1 MRAKKIGMVLN
12 SFYPDDIRVFKEA
25 EALINAGHEV
35 FLLCYRRLQEKEY
48 DEVDGMNIRRVY
60 IGQSKISEGLWDML
74 NACFFYHPAIG
85 KALTGFVE
93 QFNIDVL
100 HVHDLPL
107 AGTVESVARKKKIK
121 WVLDLHENYPEG
133 LKIWFKWRKSPLIR
147 LKNRIFFSYNRWLK
161 FERNATQKCD
171 VVIAVVDEM
180 KDRLIQKHHILPG
193 KIHVITNTE
202 SKSFLDQKIVED
214 IYGELKDE
222 FILLYA
228 GGLGPHRGVDTVIE
242 AMAHLKNRKDISL
255 VIVGTGNR
263 DIVQS
268 LKQQAA
274 DLGVAGRVHFKGYQ
288 PFELFHSF
296 MSHASVNVIPH
307 NDNSHTNHTIPHKL
321 FQSMMTGRPV
331 LVSTCKPLKRT
342 VEQARSGLVF
352 EAGNAK
358 DCAAKIEVIYND
370 REMAARMGANGR
382 KATLEGSLNWEST
395 GKELA
400 ALYDLL

>member
-1 MRAKKIGMVLN
+1 MPAKKIGMVLN
-12 SFYPDDIRVFKEA
+12 SFYPNDIRVFKEA
-25 EALINAGHEV
+25 EALVKGGHEV
-35 FLLCYRRLQEKEY
+35 FLLCYRRLNEKEY
-48 DEVDGMNIRRVY
+48 DEADGMKIRRVY

-85 KALTGFVE
+85 KALSRFVD
-93 QFNIDVL
+93 QFDIDVL

-147 LKNRIFFSYNRWLK
+147 LKNRIFFSYERWLK
-161 FERNATQKCD
+161 FEHHATEKCD
-171 VVIAVVDEM
+171 IVIAVVDEM
-180 KDRLIQKHHILPG
+180 KDRLIQKHYTLPD

-202 SKSFLDQKIVED
+202 SKSFLDQKIIED
-214 IYGELKDE
+214 IYGEIE
-222 FILLYA
+222 GRFILLYA

-242 AMAHLKNRKDISL
+242 AMAHLKDRKDIHL

-268 LKQQAA
+268 LKQRAT
-274 DLGVAGRVHFKGYQ
+274 DLGVDDRVYFKGYQ
-288 PFELFHSF
+288 PFELFRSF
-296 MSHASVNVIPH
+296 MSQASVNVIPH

-331 LVSTCKPLKRT
+331 LTSTCKPLKRT
-342 VEQARSGLVF
+342 VEQAESGLVF

-358 DCAAKIEVIYND
+358 DCAAKIEMLYND
-370 REMAARMGANGR
+370 KEMAGTLGANGR
-382 KATLEGSLNWEST
+382 SATLDGSLNWETT
-395 GKELA
+395 GSELA
-400 ALYDLL
+400 ALYDSM